1 MYTVIFK
8 KLLIKIKKKI
18 MQKGYTR
25 LHTSGMDW
33 VLKGTVPPDFSPLV
47 AKQLLL
53 APVGK
58 PRNDFDFFRMFA
70 EIFDFSGASPVPMIP
85 AKLMI
90 LLYLDDSFKL

>member
-18 MQKGYTR
+18 MQKGFTR

-47 AKQLLL
+47 VFFKQLLL
-53 APVGK
+53 VPVGK
-58 PRNDFDFFRMFA
+58 PRNDFDFFECLRR
-70 EIFDFSGASPVPMIP
+70 
-85 AKLMI
+85 
-90 LLYLDDSFKL
+90 YLTFLVLRLCQ